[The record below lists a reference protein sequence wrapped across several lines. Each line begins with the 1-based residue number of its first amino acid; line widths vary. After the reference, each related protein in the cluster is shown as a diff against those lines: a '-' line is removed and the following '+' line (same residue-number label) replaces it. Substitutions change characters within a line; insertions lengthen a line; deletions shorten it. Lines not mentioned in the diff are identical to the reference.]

1 MKIIRK
7 ISMPVVASLGLA
19 LVMASCGASGEDTG
33 YEYMPNMY
41 RSPSYETYGENEL
54 YENNSN
60 ALMPVE
66 HTIPR
71 GHVPF
76 DYENTPEGFA
86 LAGAEL
92 TNPITDNAKMLAEGK
107 VLYSQF
113 CAHCHGKKGDG
124 KGTITNPI
132 YGGVPAYQDNVQIR
146 RSGGTMA
153 DMNDGQ
159 IYHTITF
166 GLNAMG
172 PHASQ
177 LMPEERWKIVRYVHE
192 LQKGNK

>member
-19 LVMASCGASGEDTG
+19 LVMASCGASGDNPG

-41 RSPSYETYGENEL
+41 RSPSYETYGENGIF
-54 YENNSN
+54 ENNSN

-66 HTIPR
+66 HSIPR

-76 DYENTPEGFA
+76 DYDNTLEGFK
-86 LAGAEL
+86 LAGEEL
-92 TNPITDNAKMLAEGK
+92 TNPLADNAETLAEGK

-124 KGTITNPI
+124 KGTITHPI

-153 DMNDGQ
+153 EMNDGQ